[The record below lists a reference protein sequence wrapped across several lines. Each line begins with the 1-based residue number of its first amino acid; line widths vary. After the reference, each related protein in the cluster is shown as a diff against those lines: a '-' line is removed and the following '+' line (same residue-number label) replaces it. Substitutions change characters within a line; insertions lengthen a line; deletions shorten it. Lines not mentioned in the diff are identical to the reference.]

1 MIPYGRQEISPK
13 DIEEVIK
20 VLKSDYLT
28 QGPRVPEFESS
39 ICKTVGSSY
48 AVAVNSATSA
58 LHIACLALG
67 LRNGDILWTVPNS
80 FVASANVALF
90 CGAEVDFVDITSDTF
105 LMCPDALEDKI
116 KKAALE
122 NKLPK
127 ILMPVHFAGQSCDM
141 EKIGSIAKKYNIK
154 VIEDASHAI
163 GAQHKNRPVGA
174 CTYSDISVFSFHPV
188 KIITTAE
195 GGIATTQN
203 SYLAEQM
210 KILRS
215 HGVTRDQE
223 KFEYHDQGGWYYEQI
238 ALGLNYR
245 MTDIQ
250 AALGINQLDRL
261 KQFVKRRN
269 ELAERYNL
277 LLSGINVELPYIAK
291 ENYSAYHLYP
301 VQVKNRKNIFEKL
314 RFGGI
319 GVNVHYIPIHLHPFY
334 RKKGFGPGDFPNCE
348 KYYSRAI
355 SIPLYSGLLNKD
367 QDKIVKTLKDALNA

>member
-127 ILMPVHFAGQSCDM
+127 ILMPVHFAGQSCNM

-163 GAQHKNRPVGA
+163 GAQYKNRPVGA

-210 KILRS
+210 KVFRS
-215 HGVTRDQE
+215 HGVTRDQAQLI
-223 KFEYHDQGGWYYEQI
+223 DQNQGSWYYEQVD
-238 ALGLNYR
+238 LGFNYR

-250 AALGINQLDRL
+250 AALGCSQLERL
-261 KQFVKRRN
+261 EKFVTLRN
-269 ELAERYNL
+269 EIASRYDIL
-277 LLSGINVELPYIAK
+277 LK
-291 ENYSAYHLYP
+291 EIDVQCPIIDGDNYSAYHLYP
-301 VQVKNRKNIFEKL
+301 IQVSDRSTVFEFL
-314 RFGGI
+314 RSNGI
-319 GVNVHYIPIHLHPFY
+319 GVNVHYIPIHLQPFY
-334 RKKGFGPGDFPNCE
+334 RKKGFSPGDFPNSE

-355 SIPLYSGLLNKD
+355 SIPLYPGLKSQH
-367 QDKIVKTLKDALNA
+367 QDKIVSAIREVC